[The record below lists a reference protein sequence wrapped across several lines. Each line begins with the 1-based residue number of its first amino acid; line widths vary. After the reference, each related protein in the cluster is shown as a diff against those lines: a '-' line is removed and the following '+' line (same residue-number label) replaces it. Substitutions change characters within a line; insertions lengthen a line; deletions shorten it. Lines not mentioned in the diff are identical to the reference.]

1 MGFLI
6 IISKTNKPGAKT
18 LFQTLKR
25 VSRLGMLRHTELVF
39 YSPGDE
45 ILPRDTN
52 TKPCFEIL

>member
-6 IISKTNKPGAKT
+6 IISKTNKPGAET

-25 VSRLGMLRHTELVF
+25 VSRLGMPKHTEPVF
-39 YSPGDE
+39 YSPVDE
-45 ILPRDTN
+45 ILPHDTN